1 MRIRKIELCN
11 FGSYED
17 VNVFDTAGNSDQER
31 IVIVGGKN
39 GAGKTTLFTSIL
51 VCLYGHA
58 AFGFKASGKLYL
70 KEIFNLINSKVRM
83 DETKTAYVRVA
94 FTETR
99 IDVDEYEILRSWVW
113 SNGKITENVSISK
126 NGTVLDA
133 EQIIDFQN
141 YLLHLIPPELLNLYF
156 FDGEKIA
163 DFFLSEQH
171 NNIKDALLILSG
183 NDTYEILYNSVRKLL
198 VGTESGAQNIS
209 QDYTDQKEAMRRY
222 VQEEQQ
228 LRKVVAALSADL
240 EERENALREENNAY
254 SADGGISLDAWK
266 ELQKKL
272 RDEEE
277 KREKLNTELKQIAI
291 DSLPFI
297 IVLPLLKQVL
307 EQIDT
312 ERELKTYQYL
322 QKKLATHGFRNA
334 ILTTM
339 GHLDSKDPS
348 TDAEKI
354 LFAIQDYFRS
364 SRMEKSKLLFDLS
377 EEDAAHVMSTISLI
391 EKFDVTSVAR
401 IRNEIEESIQRGK
414 EIREFLQRSSIENY
428 EEHIQ
433 QVSLLSADIERLKI
447 QLEYAQ
453 KQFAEN
459 QESIDK
465 LRKTLEQTRKTLEA
479 ELKKQSV
486 SALSDRMMLLVEELQ
501 EQQYQKLLRSVEAD
515 LNGKFQQL
523 IRKEGFVDHIYL
535 DDVFG
540 LHLIRNQE
548 VEIQH
553 LLETVR
559 KHGIDALRQML
570 KTRAFEMLLSL
581 LSTSEKGLK
590 KSLEL
595 CEKKAFTLPLE
606 LDHQHFSNGEK
617 QILVMALYWALM
629 RQSKNELPFIIDTP
643 FARIDTE
650 HRANIT
656 KLLFKEL
663 NGQLFVLSTNEEL
676 RHEHVQALDEQ
687 IAKVYILE
695 YGEDKRT
702 SIIEGRYFEV

>member
-11 FGSYED
+11 FGSYEGI
-17 VNVFDTAGNSDQER
+17 NAFDTVGKTDQER
-31 IVIVGGKN
+31 IVIIGGKN
-39 GAGKTTLFTSIL
+39 GAGKTTFFTALL

-58 AFGFKASGKLYL
+58 AFGFKVSGKLYL
-70 KEIFNLINSKVRM
+70 KKIYNLINSNARM
-83 DETKTAYVRVA
+83 DETKTAYVQVA

-113 SNGKITENVSISK
+113 NNGKITECVSISK
-126 NGTVLDA
+126 NGISLDD

-163 DFFLSEQH
+163 EFFLNEKH

-198 VGTESGAQNIS
+198 VGTKSSVQNIF
-209 QDYTDQKEAMRRY
+209 QNYADQKEIMRRY
-222 VQEEQQ
+222 VQVEQQ
-228 LRKVVAALSADL
+228 LHEKIASLTVAL
-240 EERENALREENNAY
+240 EERENALQEENNTY
-254 SADGGISLDAWK
+254 SIDGGISLDTWK
-266 ELQKKL
+266 DLQTKH

-277 KREKLNTELKQIAI
+277 KREKLNVELKQLAT
-291 DSLPFI
+291 STLPFV
-297 IVLPLLKQVL
+297 IVLPLLKRML
-307 EQIDT
+307 EQIET
-312 ERELKTYQYL
+312 ERDLKTYQYL
-322 QKKLATHGFRNA
+322 QSKLSTRDLRNVL
-334 ILTTM
+334 LTAM
-339 GHLDSKDPS
+339 RQLDSKDVA
-348 TDAEKI
+348 TDVDI
-354 LFAIQDYFRS
+354 VLFAIQEYFRS
-364 SRMEKSKLLFDLS
+364 SKMENGKLLFDLS
-377 EEDAAHVMSTISLI
+377 EEEAAHVISTVSMI
-391 EKFDVTSVAR
+391 ERFDVASIAQ
-401 IRNEIEESIQRGK
+401 IRKEIEESIQRSK
-414 EIREFLQRSSIENY
+414 KIREYLQRSSIENY

-433 QVSLLSADIERLKI
+433 QVSVLSADIERLKMQI
-447 QLEYAQ
+447 EYVR
-453 KQFAEN
+453 KQFAEK
-459 QESIDK
+459 QEAINK
-465 LRKTLEQTRKTLEA
+465 QRKALEQTRRALEI

-501 EQQYQKLLRSVEAD
+501 EQQYQKLLCSVEAD
-515 LNGKFQQL
+515 LNEKFQQL

-535 DDVFG
+535 DDAFG

-548 VEIQH
+548 VEIQY

-559 KHGIDALRQML
+559 KYGVDALRQIL
-570 KTRAFEMLLSL
+570 KTRAFKRLICL

-590 KSLEL
+590 KSLEA
-595 CEKKAFTLPLE
+595 CEVKSLVLPLE
-606 LDHQHFSNGEK
+606 LDYEHFSNGEK

-656 KLLFKEL
+656 RLLFREL

-676 RHEHVQALDEQ
+676 RHEHIQALDDQ
-687 IAKVYILE
+687 IAKVYMLE

-702 SIIEGRYFEV
+702 SIIEDHYFEV